1 MIEIALPLME
11 GSIFDMSLLS
21 AVHLALCLESP
32 FHAGTTACIKAWE
45 RLFMPADHLH
55 LQLVIVTKCTGFDYN
70 LDLCMSDPCYI
81 NCRNQVSMKT
91 KRGVVWTFLFGRG
104 IVPPQFE
111 STSNMSL
118 LCLQVLKALHADGM

>member
-1 MIEIALPLME
+1 MIEIALPLLE

-32 FHAGTTACIKAWE
+32 FHAGTTTCIKAWE

-55 LQLVIVTKCTGFDYN
+55 LQLVIVIKCTGFDYN

-81 NCRNQVSMKT
+81 NCRNQVSVKT
-91 KRGVVWTFLFGRG
+91 KRAVVWTFLFGRG

-111 STSNMSL
+111 NTSNMSL
-118 LCLQVLKALHADGM
+118 LWLQVLKALHADGM